1 MFARLF
7 NRPGQAEPSPKSETA
22 PPPVATEKPAP
33 ATDVQPDQALVDAL
47 SESRRRFKDIVE
59 VSGDFAWETDADGV
73 FVFVS
78 PGKSLGYQPDEMVG
92 SPASRFI
99 AHGAVDGATTPF
111 KAREEMRESDIW
123 LRSRDDRDVCFSTS
137 AVPVIAENR
146 DWKGARGVCRD
157 VTYERRQN
165 AAFAALQRREVSM
178 ARIVQAASRESDPVA
193 MLTSALE
200 ETRLNLAADYAD
212 IRRPDDDGAYAVRI
226 VAGDP
231 SDAPILKTVFNRMTE
246 SRSLVTAA
254 DGDHYHICAP
264 VVYRDR
270 VTGTLLVSR
279 TLTDGAFTEDERR
292 FCEELAAQFALL
304 LAQSDT
310 HLQLKSMARTDEMTG
325 RLNRRAFLADLADR
339 TARAADG
346 GSGGAL
352 FYVDLD
358 NFKAVND
365 VHGHQRGDEALIA
378 LSDLLVLKSRPGD
391 LVARLGGD
399 EFAMWLDRTDEDAA
413 KRRAKDLLDASRG
426 LRIYSGSPD
435 KPLGISVGVAVFDG
449 GSKETIDGLTA
460 RADGAMYEIKHGG
473 KFGYVVAG
481 PFEPGIEPDEP
492 DEEETRALA

>member
-7 NRPGQAEPSPKSETA
+7 NRTEQAEPPSETQTA
-22 PPPVATEKPAP
+22 PPPAATEKPSP
-33 ATDVQPDQALVDAL
+33 SKDIQPDQALVDAL

-111 KAREEMRESDIW
+111 KAREEMREADIW
-123 LRSRDDRDVCFSTS
+123 LRSRDGRDFCFSTS
-137 AVPVIAENR
+137 AVPVTSEQG

-157 VTYERRQN
+157 VTDERRQN

-178 ARIVQAASRESDPVA
+178 TRIVQAASRETDPVA

-200 ETRLNLAADYAD
+200 ETRLNFAADYAD
-212 IRRPDDDGAYAVRI
+212 IRRPDDDGDFTIQV
-226 VAGDP
+226 VAGDAA
-231 SDAPILKTVFNRMTE
+231 DAPILKTVFNRMTE

-310 HLQLKSMARTDEMTG
+310 HLQLENMARTDEMTG
-325 RLNRRAFLADLADR
+325 RLNRRAFLSDLSDR
-339 TARAADG
+339 TARAGDG
-346 GSGGAL
+346 GSAGAL

-399 EFAMWLDRTDEDAA
+399 EFAMWLDRTDEAAA
-413 KRRAKDLLDASRG
+413 KRRAKDLLETSKG

-449 GSKETIDGLTA
+449 GSSETVDGLTA
-460 RADGAMYEIKHGG
+460 RADSAMYEIKHGG
-473 KFGYVVAG
+473 KSGFVVADA
-481 PFEPGIEPDEP
+481 FEPETASNEPVS
-492 DEEETRALA
+492 EETRARA